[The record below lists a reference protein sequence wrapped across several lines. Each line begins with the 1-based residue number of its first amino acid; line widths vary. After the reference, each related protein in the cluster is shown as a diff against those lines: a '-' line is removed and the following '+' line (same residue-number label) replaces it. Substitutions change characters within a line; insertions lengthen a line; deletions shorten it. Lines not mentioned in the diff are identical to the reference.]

1 MLRLAV
7 FLLAVCVLS
16 PAQPLPSTEPL
27 TAGGDLAIQMVE
39 GFSRYLSRET
49 AAGIRN
55 RKPSRERL
63 CEITG
68 AVDTR
73 LSFES
78 PELVSSLQQPAQL
91 GEGPGYTVLAV
102 RWPVLPGVTAEGLL
116 LQPKAPPAARV
127 VALPDA
133 DKEPEDLAQAF
144 RLAASGCQVLIPSLI
159 NRQDTWSGN
168 PRIRMTNQ
176 PHREYI
182 YRMSFPVG
190 RHIIGYEVQKVLA
203 AVDWFQKQGSQ
214 PVAVYGYGEGG
225 LVAFYAAAIDERIQT
240 AVVSGYFQPR
250 EDLWREPIYRNVWS
264 LLKDFGDAEIA
275 KLIAPRKL
283 IVEPRPGP
291 TVTGPPEATG
301 QRRGAAP
308 GILAPV
314 PLESIRKE
322 AERARHLGANIEV
335 AEDGIENL
343 LAAARIKAARSSS
356 PKLTI
361 KLDRAA
367 RQRRQFEE
375 LVEYSQRMVRDSERI
390 RYEKLAGL
398 DLKTPQGWTQSSK
411 PLRDQVWNEMIG
423 RLPAPTIPP
432 NIRTRRSLS
441 GVKWDGFEVMYDLFP
456 DVHVYGVLLLPKD
469 LKPGERRPVVVVQHG
484 LEGRAQDMFGQP
496 EVEQTGGK
504 ATTFFYYRNIGS
516 RLADQGFIVYSP
528 QNPYIGENLFRQ
540 MQRQAHPLRLSLF
553 SLILAQ
559 NERLLD
565 WLTSLPY
572 VDPAR
577 IGFYGLSYGGK
588 TALRVPPL
596 LDRYALS
603 ICSGDFNEWIVKLTT
618 VDAKNTYIFT
628 QEYEMWEWDQAHI
641 ANHAEL
647 AMLMAPRPFMVERGH
662 RDGVGEDEWVS
673 YEYAKVRRFYDEM
686 GIGDRTTIEYFNGP
700 HRINGVG
707 TVGFLKKFLM
717 RPANLLGVAERD

>member
-1 MLRLAV
+1 
-7 FLLAVCVLS
+7 
-16 PAQPLPSTEPL
+16 
-27 TAGGDLAIQMVE
+27 
-39 GFSRYLSRET
+39 
-49 AAGIRN
+49 
-55 RKPSRERL
+55 
-63 CEITG
+63 
-68 AVDTR
+68 
-73 LSFES
+73 
-78 PELVSSLQQPAQL
+78 
-91 GEGPGYTVLAV
+91 
-102 RWPVLPGVTAEGLL
+102 
-116 LQPKAPPAARV
+116 
-127 VALPDA
+127 
-133 DKEPEDLAQAF
+133 
-144 RLAASGCQVLIPSLI
+144 
-159 NRQDTWSGN
+159 
-168 PRIRMTNQ
+168 
-176 PHREYI
+176 
-182 YRMSFPVG
+182 
-190 RHIIGYEVQKVLA
+190 
-203 AVDWFQKQGSQ
+203 
-214 PVAVYGYGEGG
+214 VYGYGEGG

-283 IVEPRPGP
+283 IVETRPGP
-291 TVTGPPEATG
+291 TVTGPPKPDG

-308 GILAPV
+308 GVLAPV

-322 AERARHLGANIEV
+322 AERARHMGANIEV
-335 AEDGIENL
+335 AQDGITSL
-343 LAAARIKAARSSS
+343 LTATRIRAGRSS
-356 PKLTI
+356 PPNLTV
-361 KLDRAA
+361 KLDRGA
-367 RQRRQFEE
+367 RQRRQIDE

-390 RYEKLAGL
+390 RYEKLAKL
-398 DLKTPQGWTQSSK
+398 DLKTPQGWTQSGK

-423 RLPAPTIPP
+423 RLPAPTLPP
-432 NIRTRRSLS
+432 NIRTRKSLS
-441 GVKWDGFEVMYDLFP
+441 GVRWDGFEVVYDVFP
-456 DVHVYGVLLLPKD
+456 DVYGYGVLLLPKD

-540 MQRQAHPLRLSLF
+540 MQRQAHPLKLSLF

-588 TALRVPPL
+588 TALRIPPL

-707 TVGFLKKFLM
+707 TVEFLKKLLM